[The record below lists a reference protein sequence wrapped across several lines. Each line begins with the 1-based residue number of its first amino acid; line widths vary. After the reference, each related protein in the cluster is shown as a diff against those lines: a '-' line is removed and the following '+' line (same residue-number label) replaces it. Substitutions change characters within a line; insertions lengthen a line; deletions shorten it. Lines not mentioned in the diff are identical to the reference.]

1 MTTTI
6 PTTAQVAQALER
18 GARIAAPVIALLI
31 TCLALLAELAYE
43 LGRLTGAAVHERSDQ
58 LARLWVRLWVREPEV
73 LAEPAAQNG
82 DGNAISAAVFA
93 PCAPVAPALHPLAAL
108 AAELQGYTSSELRR
122 VTGSRRRCSKAELVA
137 AYVAA

>member
-18 GARIAAPVIALLI
+18 GARIAAPVVALLI

-43 LGRLTGAAVHERSDQ
+43 LGRLTGEAVHERSDQ
-58 LARLWVRLWVREPEV
+58 LARLWVHLWVREAEV
-73 LAEPAAQNG
+73 LAEPAA
-82 DGNAISAAVFA
+82 A
-93 PCAPVAPALHPLAAL
+93 PIPTPCTPVAPGLHPLAVL
-108 AAELQGYTSSELRR
+108 AAELQCYTSSELRR
-122 VTGSRRRCSKAELVA
+122 MTGSRRRCSKAELVA